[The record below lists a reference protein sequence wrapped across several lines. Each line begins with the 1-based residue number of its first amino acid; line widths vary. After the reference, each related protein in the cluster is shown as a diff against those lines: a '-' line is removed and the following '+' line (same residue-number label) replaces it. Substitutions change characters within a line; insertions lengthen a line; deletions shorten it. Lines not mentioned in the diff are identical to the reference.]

1 MKKTLWMKLS
11 LMLVMLLSAVSFTA
25 CVDDNEDVGMPYL
38 TLDVEELP
46 LTNEGGVAT
55 FTLSTNRP
63 WTASLAEGSEWIS
76 LSKMEGE
83 GTTELELSV
92 PATTYG
98 RVGEVQFHLAN
109 NYAVYETKT
118 LVVKQ
123 GEVEEVEVIYSE
135 TVGTQSVSS
144 PYP

>member
-63 WTASLAEGSEWIS
+63 WTASLG
-76 LSKMEGE
+76 LS
-83 GTTELELSV
+83 
-92 PATTYG
+92 
-98 RVGEVQFHLAN
+98 
-109 NYAVYETKT
+109 
-118 LVVKQ
+118 
-123 GEVEEVEVIYSE
+123 
-135 TVGTQSVSS
+135 
-144 PYP
+144 